1 MPLIS
6 DPVSA
11 VAGVVQSIINEFP
24 TPEQKAAAQQSL
36 ANMYMTGQ
44 LQAMTTQAG
53 VITAEA
59 NSMNKLEASWRPVL
73 MYVFMLI
80 LVFNYIIAP
89 ILQAAFHVVISLP
102 IPPNMWTLLDIGVGG
117 YITSRGIE
125 KVTMP
130 HPTTG
135 VSPVASTAQS
145 VANIFKGH

>member
-1 MPLIS
+1 MALIS

-36 ANMYMTGQ
+36 AQMYMNGS

-59 NSMNKLEASWRPVL
+59 QSMNKLEASWRPIL
-73 MYVFMLI
+73 MYVFMTI
-80 LVFNYIIAP
+80 LVFNYILAP
-89 ILQAAFHVVISLP
+89 LIQAIFHVVISLP
-102 IPPNMWTLLDIGVGG
+102 VPPQMWTLLDIGVGG

-125 KVTMP
+125 KVTTP
-130 HPTTG
+130 HPVTG
-135 VSPVASTAQS
+135 VSPIASTIQG
-145 VANIFKGH
+145 VANVFKGN

>member
-24 TPEQKAAAQQSL
+24 TPEQKAQAQQSL
-36 ANMYMTGQ
+36 AQMYMNGQ
-44 LQAMTTQAG
+44 LAAMTTQAG

-59 NSMNKLEASWRPVL
+59 NSLNKLEASWRPIL
-73 MYVFMLI
+73 MYVFMTI
-80 LVFNYIIAP
+80 LVFNYILAP
-89 ILQAAFHVVISLP
+89 ILQAAMHTTISLP

-125 KVTMP
+125 KVTTP
-130 HPTTG
+130 HPVTG
-135 VSPVASTAQS
+135 VSPVASTVQS
-145 VANIFKGH
+145 IAGMFKGN

>member
-1 MPLIS
+1 MALIS

-24 TPEQKAAAQQSL
+24 NPEQKAAAQASL

-59 NSMNKLEASWRPVL
+59 NSLNKWESSWRPAL
-73 MYVFMLI
+73 MYLFMII
-80 LVFNYIIAP
+80 LAFNYIFAP
-89 ILQAAFHVVISLP
+89 ILQAIVHVTISLP
-102 IPPNMWTLLDIGVGG
+102 IPPQMWTLLDIGIGG
-117 YITSRGIE
+117 YITSRGVE

-135 VSPVASTAQS
+135 VSPLTSTIQG
-145 VANIFKGH
+145 VANVFKGN